1 MDLAKIDKNLVQVEA
16 EVSDGVKR
24 YKLPCSPFSVHGMY
38 YNAEEERFL
47 RLPAELSEKTS
58 YGIGTLSRMLAGG
71 RIIFSTDSDFL
82 ELSIT
87 AQDSEFRVS
96 TMPTTGCA
104 GFSLHEMQSKQWWMF
119 DHNFIP
125 TKEDKTGFTFTK
137 KLRNGK
143 LGEMRDYIIHTPI
156 YADAKTITI
165 GVNEKARVE
174 CNYHY
179 RDIKPILYYGSS
191 VTQGCCVSRP
201 DMAYQAH
208 IAKWND
214 IDFINLGFSGS
225 AKGEPAMA
233 EYLATIDCSLFVCA
247 YDYNAESIEQL
258 KETHYPLYKTFRG
271 KHKDTPILFVTRAD
285 TDSTPDGVIKSK
297 AVIFETYKRAVD
309 EGDKN
314 VYFLDGAEIYGKE
327 DRDKCTIDDCHPNDL
342 GAYYIAKALYKKF
355 ISIDEKFR

>member
-1 MDLAKIDKNLVQVEA
+1 MDIAKIDKNLVQFDA
-16 EVSDGVKR
+16 EVKDGVKR
-24 YKLPCSPFSVHGMY
+24 YKLPSEPFSIHGMY
-38 YNAEEERFL
+38 YNEEEERFL
-47 RLPAELSEKTS
+47 RLPAQLADKTS
-58 YGIGTLSRMLAGG
+58 YGIGILARMLAGG
-71 RIIFSTDSDFL
+71 RIIFSTDSDFI
-82 ELSIT
+82 ELKIV

-96 TMPTTGCA
+96 TMATTGCA
-104 GFSLHEMQSKQWWMF
+104 GFSLHEMQSKKWWMF

-125 TKEDKTGFTFTK
+125 TKDDKTGFTFTK

-143 LGEMRDYIIHTPI
+143 LGQMRDYIIHTPI
-156 YADAKTITI
+156 YADAKQIII

-174 CNYHY
+174 CNYKY
-179 RDIKPILYYGSS
+179 RDILPILYYGSS

-233 EYLATIDCSLFVCA
+233 EYLATIKCSLFVCA
-247 YDYNAESIEQL
+247 YDYNSESVDQL
-258 KETHYPLYKTFRG
+258 RDTHYPLYKTFR
-271 KHKDTPILFVTRAD
+271 DSNPDVPILFVTRAD
-285 TDSTPDGVIKSK
+285 TDSTPDSITQKK
-297 AVIFETYKRAVD
+297 AVILETYERAKK
-309 EGDKN
+309 EGDDK
-314 VYFLDGAEIYGKE
+314 VYFLDGEEIYGNE

-355 ISIDEKFR
+355 IEIDKKFE

>member
-1 MDLAKIDKNLVQVEA
+1 MDLSKIDKNLVQVNM
-16 EVSDGVKR
+16 EVKDGVKR
-24 YKLPCSPFSVHGMY
+24 YTLPSEPFTIHGMY
-38 YNAEEERFL
+38 YNEKEERFL

-58 YGIGTLSRMLAGG
+58 YGIGTLARMLAGG

-82 ELSIT
+82 EFTIT

-96 TMPTTGCA
+96 TMATTGCA
-104 GFSLHEMQSKQWWMF
+104 GFSLHEMQSKKWWQF
-119 DHNFIP
+119 EHNFIP
-125 TKEDKTGFTFTK
+125 TKDDKTGFTFTK

-156 YADAKTITI
+156 YADAKPITI
-165 GVNEKARVE
+165 GVNEKAKVE
-174 CNYHY
+174 CNYKY
-179 RDIKPILYYGSS
+179 RDILPILYYGSS

-233 EYLATIDCSLFVCA
+233 EYLATIKCSLFVCA
-247 YDYNAESIEQL
+247 YDYNSESVEQL
-258 KETHYPLYKTFRG
+258 NDTHYPLYKTFRNSNP
-271 KHKDTPILFVTRAD
+271 DVPVLFVTRAD
-285 TDSTPDGVIKSK
+285 TDSTPQSITPKK
-297 AVIFETYKRAVD
+297 AIIYETYQRAMR

-314 VYFLDGAEIYGKE
+314 VYFLDGQEIYGSE
-327 DRDKCTIDDCHPNDL
+327 DRDKFTIDDCHPNDL
-342 GAYYIAKALYKKF
+342 GAYYIAKAIYKKMV
-355 ISIDEKFR
+355 SIDEKFR